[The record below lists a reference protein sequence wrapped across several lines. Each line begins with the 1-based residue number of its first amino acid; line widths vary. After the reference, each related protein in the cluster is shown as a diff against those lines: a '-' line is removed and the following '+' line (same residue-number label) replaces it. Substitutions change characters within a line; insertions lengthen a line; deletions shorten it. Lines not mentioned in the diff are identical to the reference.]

1 MSQEE
6 WCQWFDIWCWW
17 RKKQLP
23 QLDMTSTILSR
34 FPKISTEIASTA
46 STDVMDETEL
56 LETIKE
62 LNLKDSNMIHLHQ
75 KMLSMTQVHDKSI
88 S

>member
-1 MSQEE
+1 
-6 WCQWFDIWCWW
+6 
-17 RKKQLP
+17 
-23 QLDMTSTILSR
+23 
-34 FPKISTEIASTA
+34 
-46 STDVMDETEL
+46 MDETEL